1 MSTVD
6 ADNGEVDVDLSR
18 VQAGEEVTITATPD
32 EGYEVE
38 AVTVTDRDGEEINV
52 TEAGD
57 GVYTFE
63 MPDSRVTIEVT
74 FAPVAE
80 EPEPPAVPDGWANP
94 YGDVAANAWYYDAV
108 AYVSASGMMTGTN
121 AAAFSPDAATTRAMI
136 WTVLARLNGQSVD
149 GEKPLVRRRPVLG
162 RERRRLRRH
171 GPSREHYPG
180 GAGCHAVPCGGQ
192 SRRQRELPG
201 LL

>member
-1 MSTVD
+1 MKGRLTSLPVSTRYGYDFLGWYTADGDRVTTSTVFTADATLYASWDRHDSGDSSDHPARPSQPSLPATRCPRWD
-6 ADNGEVDVDLSR
+6 ADNGEADVDLSR

-80 EPEPPAVPDGWANP
+80 EPEPPRCPGW
-94 YGDVAANAWYYDAV
+94 
-108 AYVSASGMMTGTN
+108 
-121 AAAFSPDAATTRAMI
+121 
-136 WTVLARLNGQSVD
+136 L
-149 GEKPLVRRRPVLG
+149 GEPLR
-162 RERRRLRRH
+162 
-171 GPSREHYPG
+171 
-180 GAGCHAVPCGGQ
+180 
-192 SRRQRELPG
+192 
-201 LL
+201 